1 MNFMPNGDARTFR
14 SRNQNTIPCIA
25 ILWVRCNARNVGTSW
40 KSDAEAAELEM
51 IVQKCAIEYHGFDFS
66 QIAVKNTAQRLGKSG
81 VVFVG
86 NALEPEAYSSY
97 DYDCIVCTEVLEHIE
112 QDISAVKLWKP
123 GTFCICTVPNF
134 DYSTHVR
141 FFQNRKKSAKGTVVL
156 SQSIRSCGPQSLCSG
171 MMFRE
176 YSEIC
181 GGLATIPRGSWAS
194 WGSTSSSGM
203 PGGSYFPAFA

>member
-1 MNFMPNGDARTFR
+1 
-14 SRNQNTIPCIA
+14 
-25 ILWVRCNARNVGTSW
+25 
-40 KSDAEAAELEM
+40 M
-51 IVQKCAIEYHGFDFS
+51 IVQKCAIEYRGFDFS
-66 QIAVKNTAQRLGKSG
+66 QIAVKNAAQRLGKSG

-141 FFQNRKKSAKGTVVL
+141 FFQNEKEVRERYGGLIAIDLIVRTAKPL
-156 SQSIRSCGPQSLCSG
+156 FRG
-171 MMFRE
+171 MTFRE
-176 YSEIC
+176 YFRD
-181 GGLATIPRGSWAS
+181 LRWARTIPRGSWAS